1 MPENAPETEP
11 YAIQYSE
18 SGRASRKELPPEAMS
33 ALFDVL
39 DALAANPDAFPGR
52 VRKISR
58 DGSIRLYSHPSPPLQ
73 VTFEVDIAR
82 QVLYLQ
88 HFVCPKVQVTKP
100 VFISYSHKDEKWL
113 EKLKQFLRPL
123 EDQELIRV
131 WDDTEIRAGSDWLGD
146 IRKALESA
154 RVAVFLITQNF
165 LDSPFIKEHELPKLI
180 DAANSRGCLIFWIQV
195 SSTTFEDSPLAK
207 FQGVIPPNRPL
218 DLMSDAEQS
227 KVLVDI
233 YRKMKEAVSV

>member
-1 MPENAPETEP
+1 MPEQTDP

-18 SGRASRKELPPEAMS
+18 SGRTSRKELPPEAMS

-58 DGSIRLYSHPSPPLQ
+58 DGNIRLYSHPSPPLQ
-73 VTFEVDIAR
+73 VTFEVDTSR

-100 VFISYSHKDEKWL
+100 VFISYSHKDAKWL

-154 RVAVFLITQNF
+154 RVAVFLVTQNF
-165 LDSPFIKEHELPKLI
+165 LDSPFINEHELPKLI

>member
-1 MPENAPETEP
+1 MPEQTEP

-18 SGRASRKELPPEAMS
+18 SGRASRKELPPEAQS

-52 VRKISR
+52 VRAISR

-73 VTFEVDIAR
+73 VTYEVDASR
-82 QVLYLQ
+82 RVLYLE
-88 HFVCPKVQVTKP
+88 HFVAPKVQITKP
-100 VFISYSHKDEKWL
+100 VFISYSHKDAKWL

-131 WDDTEIRAGSDWLGD
+131 WDDTEIRPGSEWLDD

-154 RVAVFLITQNF
+154 RVAVFLLTQNF
-165 LDSPFIKEHELPKLI
+165 LDSPFIREKELPVLI
-180 DAANSRGCLIFWIQV
+180 EAAKNRGCLIFWIAV

-207 FQGVIPPNRPL
+207 FQGAIPPSEPL
-218 DLMSDAEQS
+218 DLMSEPEQS
-227 KVLVDI
+227 KVLTDI
-233 YRKMKEAVSV
+233 YRKMRAAVLVE

>member
-1 MPENAPETEP
+1 MPEQTDP

-18 SGRASRKELPPEAMS
+18 SGRSSRKELPPEAMS

-58 DGSIRLYSHPSPPLQ
+58 DGNIRLYSHPSPPLQ
-73 VTFEVDIAR
+73 VTFEVDTSR

-100 VFISYSHKDEKWL
+100 VFISYSHKDAKWL

-154 RVAVFLITQNF
+154 RVAVFLVTQNF
-165 LDSPFIKEHELPKLI
+165 LDSPFIKDHELPKLI

>member
-1 MPENAPETEP
+1 MPEQAHETEP

-18 SGRASRKELPPEAMS
+18 SGRASRKELPPEAIA
-33 ALFDVL
+33 ALFDVQ

-52 VRKISR
+52 VRAISR

-73 VTFEVDIAR
+73 VTYEVDTSR
-82 QVLYLQ
+82 RVLYLQ
-88 HFVCPKVQVTKP
+88 HFVAPKVQVTKP
-100 VFISYSHKDEKWL
+100 VFISYSHKDAKWL

-131 WDDTEIRAGSDWLGD
+131 WDDTEIRVGSDWLGD

-165 LDSPFIKEHELPKLI
+165 LDSPFIKEHELPELVE
-180 DAANSRGCLIFWIQV
+180 AANDRGCLIFWIQV

-207 FQGVIPPNRPL
+207 FQGVIPPNRPP
-218 DLMSDAEQS
+218 DLMTDAEQS

>member
-1 MPENAPETEP
+1 MPEQTDP

-18 SGRASRKELPPEAMS
+18 SGRTSRKELPPEAMS

-58 DGSIRLYSHPSPPLQ
+58 DGNIRLYSHPSPPLQ
-73 VTFEVDIAR
+73 VTFEVDTSR

-100 VFISYSHKDEKWL
+100 VFISYSHKDAKWL

-146 IRKALESA
+146 IREALESA
-154 RVAVFLITQNF
+154 RVAVFLVTQNF

-180 DAANSRGCLIFWIQV
+180 DAANSRGCLIFWVQV